1 MLLTIL
7 REFQFL
13 AFNKVSTALWHVHVY
28 DYTISTVFT
37 CRTKSVHCTE
47 TVPLSF
53 ENLQSIPLPAC
64 SYSSLILYL
73 IHVTTCLNA
82 WNSISDNFIL
92 LVKVVMAQRDLK
104 WVIQFLKLFFKA
116 RILLIVFTHV
126 ICDTK
131 MNYRHRWIK
140 STHHISHIVFKNVIA
155 YWSMFILNTQNT
167 SYTFLLIF
175 CYFRYNYFR
184 NIWVLITC
192 ILVKQCSSNTNR
204 VKLCLN

>member
-1 MLLTIL
+1 M
-7 REFQFL
+7 
-13 AFNKVSTALWHVHVY
+13 HVY

-53 ENLQSIPLPAC
+53 ENLQSIPLPVC
-64 SYSSLILYL
+64 GYSSLILYP

-92 LVKVVMAQRDLK
+92 LIKVVMAQRDLK

-140 STHHISHIVFKNVIA
+140 STHHISHIVFKHVIA
-155 YWSMFILNTQNT
+155 YWSNMLMLNTHNT
-167 SYTFLLIF
+167 IYTLLLIF
-175 CYFRYNYFR
+175 CYFRNLTKFKGAWSKFWSKCFMLLKFTKLFLKAYF
-184 NIWVLITC
+184 
-192 ILVKQCSSNTNR
+192 
-204 VKLCLN
+204 